1 MYTYVRIWNF
11 AALTEYGWK
20 RESGKLEIVWEVSAN
35 ITRSQSSIDFFLGGC
50 KCKTGCST
58 RICSCK
64 KKERICGPSCSCH
77 YCKNTLQPEKDTC
90 IHETELVVQELL
102 DERTDDVYIEE
113 SDDDLDDL
121 RQEEMDND
129 EELQV
134 LMDFVFGP
142 DSDDED

>member
-1 MYTYVRIWNF
+1 M
-11 AALTEYGWK
+11 
-20 RESGKLEIVWEVSAN
+20 
-35 ITRSQSSIDFFLGGC
+35 
-50 KCKTGCST
+50 
-58 RICSCK
+58 
-64 KKERICGPSCSCH
+64 
-77 YCKNTLQPEKDTC
+77 
-90 IHETELVVQELL
+90 VQELL
-102 DERTDDVYIEE
+102 DERTDDVHIEE